1 MATHNRYWTVNHGND
16 MGRGRKKDARQVT
29 VDGVV
34 SGLRCKWT
42 RGGLN
47 TAKRGGGCYATIE
60 SITIMENIKRWLPRE
75 MARRPCLSLFTLI
88 CVITAALLAAIYFP
102 IEFGNKKDE
111 TASTSNLF
119 VIKNDVTGAKLNEV
133 RKYPLKGDKHCLATV
148 ESYLDNKGQFIIP
161 SEELYGSTLQ
171 TYCPMHGRHGS
182 VKDGWTFCQSGCYTP
197 NANTMIY
204 AISSVNDAVNEK
216 SAKLKLNSNVERFSI
231 KQNTGWTLSK
241 QLVVSKKG
249 QWINRCTRCR
259 DSSKKMDDTH
269 LTIPDESTLNSY
281 DNATITDLY
290 TRYLTSLQIHC
301 TQVIRPGILKD
312 GGWNVCH
319 DVKYRP
325 PVNCLVYDF
334 WGTEDVLI
342 IDAGA
347 LTKQILTTVLKSAV
361 LEKFQQV
368 LIRTNYRSGGSIDY
382 KAALRHYRS
391 IYEEGFRLFWSR
403 EEWGYARGLLTGC
416 LYLHFMHKDC
426 RDSSKKMDDTHLTI
440 PDEYLTSL
448 QIHCTQVI
456 RPGILKDGG
465 WNVCHDVKYR
475 PPVNCLVYDFG
486 IGNDFVFDDDIT
498 KIYGCEVHGFDPT
511 MKMKSRRRSEKAWF
525 HDVGIGEV
533 EYTRRNKF
541 KMSTFQ
547 NISKAL
553 GHENRKMDI
562 IKMDIEKSE
571 WVSMPVMIKQ
581 GYFKDV
587 KQFLIEFHA
596 YPAVSYLL
604 QLKSL
609 YDIGFRIFWYHR
621 NPFWKNLFVHNDT
634 QHSACYEV
642 HMMKVDV

>member
-1 MATHNRYWTVNHGND
+1 
-16 MGRGRKKDARQVT
+16 
-29 VDGVV
+29 
-34 SGLRCKWT
+34 
-42 RGGLN
+42 
-47 TAKRGGGCYATIE
+47 
-60 SITIMENIKRWLPRE
+60 

-161 SEELYGSTLQ
+161 SEELFSTLPDNVIACLYKRYGSTLQ

-231 KQNTGWTLSK
+231 KQSTGWTLSK
-241 QLVVSKKG
+241 QLVVSKKVNGSTG
-249 QWINRCTRCR
+249 QNTQTETDLTKLLDKIKTKTGTEDVLIIDAGALTKQILTTVLKSAVLEKFQQVLIRTNYRSGGSIDFKAALRHYRSIYEEGFRLFWSREEWGCARGLLTGCLYLHFMHKDCR

-334 WGTEDVLI
+334 
-342 IDAGA
+342 
-347 LTKQILTTVLKSAV
+347 
-361 LEKFQQV
+361 
-368 LIRTNYRSGGSIDY
+368 
-382 KAALRHYRS
+382 
-391 IYEEGFRLFWSR
+391 
-403 EEWGYARGLLTGC
+403 
-416 LYLHFMHKDC
+416 
-426 RDSSKKMDDTHLTI
+426 
-440 PDEYLTSL
+440 
-448 QIHCTQVI
+448 
-456 RPGILKDGG
+456 
-465 WNVCHDVKYR
+465 
-475 PPVNCLVYDFG
+475 G
-486 IGNDFVFDDDIT
+486 IGNDFVFDDDMT

-571 WVSMPVMIKQ
+571 WVTMPVMIKQ

-596 YPAVSYLL
+596 YPAVSYLS

>member
-1 MATHNRYWTVNHGND
+1 
-16 MGRGRKKDARQVT
+16 
-29 VDGVV
+29 
-34 SGLRCKWT
+34 
-42 RGGLN
+42 
-47 TAKRGGGCYATIE
+47 
-60 SITIMENIKRWLPRE
+60 

-161 SEELYGSTLQ
+161 SEELFSTLPDNVIACLYKRYGSTLQ

-241 QLVVSKKG
+241 QLVVSKKVNGSTG
-249 QWINRCTRCR
+249 QNTQ
-259 DSSKKMDDTH
+259 T
-269 LTIPDESTLNSY
+269 E
-281 DNATITDLY
+281 TDL
-290 TRYLTSLQIHC
+290 TKLLDKIKTK
-301 TQVIRPGILKD
+301 T
-312 GGWNVCH
+312 
-319 DVKYRP
+319 
-325 PVNCLVYDF
+325 
-334 WGTEDVLI
+334 GTEDVLI

-403 EEWGYARGLLTGC
+403 EEWGCARGLLTGC

-440 PDEYLTSL
+440 PDESTLNSYGNATITDLYTRYLTSL

-475 PPVNCLVYDFG
+475 PTVNCLVYDFG

-553 GHENRKMDI
+553 GHENSIMHI
-562 IKMDIEKSE
+562 IKMDIEGSE

-581 GYFKDV
+581 GYFEDV
-587 KQFLIEFHA
+587 TMLLIEFHA
-596 YPAVSYLL
+596 TPAVSFLL

-609 YDIGFRIFWYHR
+609 YDIGFRIYWYHR
-621 NPFWKNLFVHNDT
+621 NPFWRNLFEHNLT
-634 QHSACYEV
+634 QHSVCYEI
-642 HMMKVDV
+642 HMMKVDVSKRN

>member
-334 WGTEDVLI
+334 
-342 IDAGA
+342 
-347 LTKQILTTVLKSAV
+347 
-361 LEKFQQV
+361 
-368 LIRTNYRSGGSIDY
+368 
-382 KAALRHYRS
+382 
-391 IYEEGFRLFWSR
+391 
-403 EEWGYARGLLTGC
+403 
-416 LYLHFMHKDC
+416 
-426 RDSSKKMDDTHLTI
+426 
-440 PDEYLTSL
+440 
-448 QIHCTQVI
+448 
-456 RPGILKDGG
+456 
-465 WNVCHDVKYR
+465 
-475 PPVNCLVYDFG
+475 G